1 MQLPD
6 VVTMYKNKDF
16 ILYIYAYRKLSN
28 AEILSTVA
36 SYKHQKKI
44 KKLPTRGEAKVITL
58 FGSNDIQL

>member
-28 AEILSTVA
+28 SEISSSVIKYLRQNSL
-36 SYKHQKKI
+36 KKI
-44 KKLPTRGEAKVITL
+44 PIKGKAKMITL
-58 FGSNDIQL
+58 FGSNNI